1 MGSATLAAV
10 NWQGDAAFQGL
21 LDVSLGSLFF
31 PGVIVGIAIAWK
43 KIRMGIGAFVVMAF
57 FTNYLWN
64 HWLFVVLDGVR
75 SNRFEFQGDAQFQ
88 ALLNLTSVGTFI
100 GAVVAVILAKAILK
114 TGWGLLTSLV
124 MALAFAILWL
134 HWLVPFWN
142 SLNMNV

>member
-1 MGSATLAAV
+1 MRAFLALY
-10 NWQGDAAFQGL
+10 AALDFETVSDSYPRLALPKIGIHSFQQI
-21 LDVSLGSLFF
+21 DQ
-31 PGVIVGIAIAWK
+31 
-43 KIRMGIGAFVVMAF
+43 
-57 FTNYLWN
+57 FTQRL
-64 HWLFVVLDGVR
+64 LFVVLDGVR